1 MSLKIGVWVLACA
14 AVTGAVVNAEDK
26 PPAPSGDDTVFRS
39 DVTLVRVDAQ
49 VLDRD
54 NRAVVGLRAEDF
66 ALSEA
71 GRPVPIRNFA
81 SESLPVD
88 VLLLLDVSVS
98 MRPNIERIAS
108 AAHQA
113 LGALGETDRVGIM
126 VFDRSSRVRLPFKS
140 DHIVVEREFESLLRH
155 EGFNGGTDIV
165 RGIIDAAKY
174 VGREARREARRAIVI
189 VTDDQTEIKSGFNDY
204 RANRALTNAN
214 AVLMALLAPDAMSS
228 GGYGRQHPGG
238 YPGAGGGPGR
248 SGGTWGGGLG
258 GVIIGGGGMG
268 IPGGSRRRGPMGGGG
283 YPPGGSYPGGGP
295 GGSRTESAGTAEIA
309 RQSGGD
315 SMPADDASSLE
326 TVLARIRQ
334 RYALYFYLP
343 QGVKPGEE
351 RNIDVE
357 LADNSRRRNP
367 GAEVRFR
374 RVYMAPGGL
383 DTNTAPEPAVV
394 AQVPAEPAKATVD
407 QPESTERSERTEP
420 PRLRR
425 RPASDDSITRG
436 SGPDARTRST
446 DSSGSPPPN

>member
-14 AVTGAVVNAEDK
+14 ALGGAAVNAEDK
-26 PPAPSGDDTVFRS
+26 PLTPAGEETVFRS

-66 ALSEA
+66 VLSEA

-81 SESLPVD
+81 TESLPVD

-126 VFDRSSRVRLPFKS
+126 VFDRSSRVRLPFKA
-140 DHIVVEREFESLLRH
+140 DHAVVEREFESLLRH
-155 EGFNGGTDIV
+155 EGFKGGTDIV

-174 VGREARREARRAIVI
+174 VDREARKDARRAIVI
-189 VTDDQTEIKSGFNDY
+189 VTDDQTEVRSGFNDY
-204 RANRALTNAN
+204 RASRALTSAN
-214 AVLMALLAPDAMSS
+214 AVLMALLAPNAMRS

-238 YPGAGGGPGR
+238 GSGPIAG
-248 SGGTWGGGLG
+248 GGTWGGLG
-258 GVIIGGGGMG
+258 DIILGGGGMG
-268 IPGGSRRRGPMGGGG
+268 IPGPGGRGPRGGGG
-283 YPPGGSYPGGGP
+283 PYPGRYPGGGR
-295 GGSRTESAGTAEIA
+295 GGGGTVPAGTAEIA

-326 TVLARIRQ
+326 TALARIRQ

-394 AQVPAEPAKATVD
+394 AQVPPEPATTTVE
-407 QPESTERSERTEP
+407 QPESTER
-420 PRLRR
+420 PRRRR
-425 RPASDDSITRG
+425 RPAADDGSTRS

-446 DSSGSPPPN
+446 DSSGSAAPN